1 MHVSP
6 RDAIGTIQ
14 PLIAAFPAS
23 QASNSLSKMELQY
36 ASLSLLR
43 VVLLVHISLLE
54 VQLACLFLW
63 ATVQYQINQDRYVIA
78 VYLVSY

>member
-6 RDAIGTIQ
+6 RDAIATIQ
-14 PLIAAFPAS
+14 PHIAAFPAS
-23 QASNSLSKMELQY
+23 QASNSLRKMELRY

-43 VVLLVHISLLE
+43 AVLLAHISLLE
-54 VQLACLFLW
+54 VEFACLFLW
-63 ATVQYQINQDRYVIA
+63 ATVQYQINQDRCVIV